1 MQPLF
6 DEPPVDTPEEEPS
19 PDLSREEWR
28 AIVLTAA
35 LDAMVPVAMR
45 RMADWSA
52 ADRVRYAREKWA
64 SMTTMDSGLSGG
76 AELLHG
82 GKAAKTELAILVDV
96 LAALAFQPGGVVF
109 AGLHWCTDHDECENA
124 EKEART
130 RLEAAA

>member
-28 AIVLTAA
+28 AIVLTA
-35 LDAMVPVAMR
+35 
-45 RMADWSA
+45 A